1 MCRAPLNFST
11 SNRNLLCEKV
21 IRLLPL
27 ECSFLEYGC
36 QASNIRD
43 NEELL
48 LHEKHCHNR
57 LIRCI
62 FPACQN
68 FVPMNKLLSHLSST
82 KHAITKV
89 TSSNSIS
96 DFDIQTSITRFI
108 SNYVD
113 GSTNSRSCWSV
124 AQIVILPGH
133 FSLKNKYFFT
143 ELVPALPPEENW
155 IFWLYMLGSEQE
167 ALEYEF
173 TLSFESTKNSSSSI
187 CENSLNKYTGACVS
201 VDCDIETVV
210 KNSLSGVNEKFVRI
224 SNQTISSFIFEERL
238 PLHIEIKK
246 KSHKLPL
253 AVSFV
258 KHYETDREKYSQSH
272 NNFQAE
278 SHATRMRSNVSESYK
293 QVEKISSS
301 SGQASAFEKGPYSKS
316 KQQIKFRLKGFKQ
329 SKTTIL

>member
-43 NEELL
+43 NEQLL

-62 FPACQN
+62 FPGCQN
-68 FVPMNKLLSHLSST
+68 FVPMNKLLGHLSST

-89 TSSNSIS
+89 TSSNAIS

-108 SNYVD
+108 SNP
-113 GSTNSRSCWSV
+113 RSFWTV
-124 AQIVILPGH
+124 AQIVILPGN

-143 ELVPALPPEENW
+143 ELVAASPTDEDW

-173 TLSFESTKNSSSSI
+173 TLSFESTKNSTSSI
-187 CENSLNKYTGACVS
+187 GENSLNKYTGSCVS

-210 KNSLSGVNEKFVRI
+210 KNSLSGLNAKYVSI
-224 SNQTISSFIFEERL
+224 SNQTISDFIVDERL

-258 KHYETDREKYSQSH
+258 KHYETDREKSSHSH
-272 NNFQAE
+272 NTFQAE
-278 SHATRMRSNVSESYK
+278 SHATRMLRNVSASYK

-329 SKTTIL
+329 SKIKIL